1 LIIYCFS
8 SIIEVKVFLGGDYY
22 IKKFNTSTIIMSTN
36 GILYTE
42 AFKSATR
49 ESERYFTRE
58 RQLTFVR
65 CFHLMLSFMTKS
77 LQIEINNF
85 FEVSGLVGTVSKQ
98 AFSKARNKIK

>member
-1 LIIYCFS
+1 MKIF
-8 SIIEVKVFLGGDYY
+8 K
-22 IKKFNTSTIIMSTN
+22 TPTIITNTN

-49 ESERYFTRE
+49 ESEKDFTRE
-58 RQLTFVR
+58 RRLTFVR